1 MIGRILRFINF
12 AGGVLMKVTFLGA
25 AEIVTGSCYLI
36 ETDKKKF
43 LVDCG
48 LFQGKEEE
56 LNDKPFEF
64 DVDSIDF
71 AILTHAHIDHSGR
84 IPKLVKDGFNGPIY
98 TTKATAD
105 LCSIMLPD
113 SGHIQEME
121 SEWKNRKRI
130 RAGKELVQPLYT
142 AEDAKQS
149 LQCFQNLF
157 YGDVLEIDDDISLRL
172 MDAGHIL
179 GSSVVEIW
187 IKEKGETLKLVFSGD
202 LGQNNQPILKN
213 PSIIKEADYLFIEST
228 YGNRLHEKAEDSVER
243 LREIID
249 KTVKRGGNVIIPS
262 FAVGRTQELLYHL
275 NELKEDKSNQ
285 FLEGVRVF
293 IDSPLAISATRIF
306 QENPQCF
313 DEDTVKLLKSG
324 DNPFEFDD
332 LYFTRAAE
340 ESMQINNI
348 KGGAVIIS
356 ASGMCDAGRIKHHLK
371 YNLWRPQ
378 ASVVFVGYQAQG
390 TLGRI
395 LEDGAAKVKILGD
408 EIDVAAEIYKIEG
421 FSGHADRDGLF
432 KWLEA
437 FDVKPKKV
445 FVVHGEKDS
454 ASDFAGLISEKLGL
468 DAVVPQIGETIDVE
482 LARAVSAGRKEI
494 RETVLKT
501 ETPEINELTVKIM
514 QMKVQFMEAMD
525 SINKSL
531 ISGEINMREAKEM
544 ITEIER
550 VLEEEKAG

>member
-1 MIGRILRFINF
+1 
-12 AGGVLMKVTFLGA
+12 MKVTFLGA